1 MKRVIAMAALT
12 CFSAAC
18 SQTTETTT
26 QETSSAQTV
35 GAPTTSAASAEVPQ
49 VVTHEPSFR
58 LMRVGAT
65 VLIDNGK
72 CPAGQVQSLS
82 KPEVRSNRV
91 YRCVDDPRS

>member
-1 MKRVIAMAALT
+1 MKRVIAMAALA
-12 CFSAAC
+12 CFSAGC

-49 VVTHEPSFR
+49 VVTHEPPFR

-72 CPAGQVQSLS
+72 CPAGQLQSLS
-82 KPEVRSNRV
+82 KPEVRSNRI
-91 YRCVDDPRS
+91 YRCVDDPRN